1 MIPVYHSKAAA
12 GSPLPI
18 LTDTWDNVRKDVSTP
33 KAANFGIVLAGD
45 SMEPDYPDGC
55 MVWVEAQET
64 LESGDIGIFALF
76 GEAVCKKFY
85 LKDGKCRPLSLN
97 PRYAPI
103 EITENAEMK
112 IYSKVVGLAE
122 GR

>member
-1 MIPVYHSKAAA
+1 MKFLILSVYSASKKRLVKHIR
-12 GSPLPI
+12 GSTI
-18 LTDTWDNVRKDVSTP
+18 N
-33 KAANFGIVLAGD
+33 
-45 SMEPDYPDGC
+45 
-55 MVWVEAQET
+55 
-64 LESGDIGIFALF
+64 
-76 GEAVCKKFY
+76 GEDVCKKFY